1 MGKKS
6 NKGFTLIELLVVIA
20 IMGSILVLAIA
31 SLNKISKAKKKES
44 YQKVKNQVEVAAE
57 QYINANEYRL
67 EGMNNGDIYK
77 ISVGRLIN
85 EDYLNTLTNPVT
97 GKKINKCDYIEI
109 TKKNAKK
116 YEYKYIEDNLIIC
129 DYGDYELLVKSPS
142 KKASSELVYYD
153 EHDNKVTKN
162 SNNWFNI
169 SKLGKNKKLKVCA
182 RSTGE
187 INIIEIKE
195 GTNTGGTCLTYEND
209 FGITTKNVTVTYE
222 NGTTNTFTETFG
234 KDTIEPTIKKN
245 KDKYVNCDNKNLNV
259 KFYTDASSYN
269 SAPSSDI
276 NLYVQDTTSGIDS
289 STTSNTTTSTNKEI
303 EVKDLAENSAK
314 TQIIFDNSECTPPVE
329 PDTTPPIITVKVY
342 KRVYD
347 SATKAYKK
355 GTKVLEKTYQ
365 GNNISNNT
373 ILIGNWPNWVNM
385 YNYPDG
391 ILVEYS
397 SQEDLSS
404 IEWTWNKAHLN
415 KTRSESNDYNW
426 NNSTKLYNGIGSGSK
441 TTDYNV
447 SANETI
453 SYSLGADG
461 FREARIYAYDNSLN
475 ETAILIK
482 MAKDSTGPKIT
493 DFALPR
499 VETNNN
505 CVGETSK
512 IKYSNIY
519 TSFSATDELSGI
531 KNITHYIDGIANNN
545 KDSAYKNN
553 FYYDKVYGGF
563 ISIKDGKYDTDSNY
577 YKYINSKEFNPITKI
592 TNGFTIKRAWANIH
606 TQSNKSDNIQVARD
620 LGCGTVGS
628 QTPEIE
634 NSKMNCNYITVS
646 DTAGNT
652 ITQRVCA
659 SGSDYKNVYTYAKTQ
674 SDRKN
679 NIYPIVEITK

>member
-1 MGKKS
+1 MEKKS

-44 YQKVKNQVEVAAE
+44 YQKVKNQAEVAAE

-116 YEYKYIEDNLIIC
+116 YEYRYIEDNSITC

-142 KKASSELVYYD
+142 KKASSKLLYFNE
-153 EHDNKVTKN
+153 ENNTATKTEK
-162 SNNWFNI
+162 NWFNM
-169 SKLGKNKKLKVCA
+169 KELKRNGKLKVCA
-182 RSTGE
+182 QSTGE
-187 INIIEIKE
+187 INITNIEE
-195 GTNTGGTCLTYEND
+195 GTNTGDTCLTYDTD
-209 FGITTKNVTVTYE
+209 FDVTEKSITVTYE
-222 NGTTNTFTETFG
+222 NGTTETFTETFG
-234 KDTIEPTIKKN
+234 KDTIEPSIIKN

-269 SAPSSDI
+269 SASSSDI
-276 NLYVQDTTSGIDS
+276 NLYVQDITSGINS
-289 STTSNTTTSTNKEI
+289 STTKNTTTSTNKEI
-303 EVKDLAENSAK
+303 EVEDIAENPAK
-314 TQIIFDNSECTPPVE
+314 TQIIFDNSGCTPPVE
-329 PDTTPPIITVKVY
+329 SDTTPPIITVKVY

-365 GNNISNNT
+365 GNNIGDNT

-385 YNYPDG
+385 YNYPNG
-391 ILVEYS
+391 IFVEYS

-404 IEWTWNKAHLN
+404 IEWTWNKAYLN

-426 NNSTKLYNGIGSGSK
+426 NNSTKLYNGIGSGYK

-493 DFALPR
+493 SYALPR

-512 IKYSNIY
+512 TKYSNIY

-531 KNITHYIDGIANNN
+531 KDITHYIDGIANNN

-553 FYYDKVYGGF
+553 FYYEKVYGGF
-563 ISIKDGKYDTDSNY
+563 ISIKDGKYDTNSNY
-577 YKYINSKEFNPITKI
+577 YIYINSKEFDPITKI

-606 TQSNKSDNIQVARD
+606 TQSNKSDNMKVARK

-634 NSKMNCNYITVS
+634 KAKLNCNYITVS

>member
-1 MGKKS
+1 MEKKS

-44 YQKVKNQVEVAAE
+44 YQKVKNQAEVAAE

-116 YEYKYIEDNLIIC
+116 YEYKYIEDNSITC

-142 KKASSELVYYD
+142 KKASSKLVYFN
-153 EHDNKVTKN
+153 EENRTVTKTQK
-162 SNNWFNI
+162 NWFNI
-169 SKLGKNKKLKVCA
+169 NKLKRNGNLKVCA
-182 RSTGE
+182 HSTGE
-187 INIIEIKE
+187 INITKIEE
-195 GTNTGGTCLTYEND
+195 GTNTGNTCLTYKTD
-209 FGITTKNVTVTYE
+209 FDVTEKSITVTYE
-222 NGTTNTFTETFG
+222 NGTTETFTETFG
-234 KDTIEPTIKKN
+234 KDTIEPSITSAKDTYSGCDKESYTIN
-245 KDKYVNCDNKNLNV
+245 YYDNIEDYNN
-259 KFYTDASSYN
+259 ASEDN
-269 SAPSSDI
+269 I
-276 NLYVQDTTSGIDS
+276 NLYVYDETSKVSKIP
-289 STTSNTTTSTNKEI
+289 TSENITESKDIEI
-303 EVKDLAENSAK
+303 SDNAENVGRKSIVISK
-314 TQIIFDNSECTPPVE
+314 KDCTTK
-329 PDTTPPIITVKVY
+329 DDIPPIITVKVY

-365 GNNISNNT
+365 GNNIGDNT

-385 YNYPDG
+385 YNYPNG
-391 ILVEYS
+391 IFVEYS
-397 SQEDLSS
+397 SNEILSS
-404 IEWTWNKAHLN
+404 IEWTWNKAYLN

-493 DFALPR
+493 SYALPR

-512 IKYSNIY
+512 TKYSNIY

-531 KNITHYIDGIANNN
+531 KDITHYIDGIANNN

-553 FYYDKVYGGF
+553 FYYEKVYGGF
-563 ISIKDGKYDTDSNY
+563 ISIKDGKYDTNSNY
-577 YKYINSKEFNPITKI
+577 YKYINSKEFDPITEI

-606 TQSNKSDNIQVARD
+606 TQSNKSDNMKVARK

-634 NSKMNCNYITVS
+634 KAKLNCNYITVS

>member
-1 MGKKS
+1 MEKKS

-44 YQKVKNQVEVAAE
+44 YQKVKNQAEVAAE

-85 EDYLNTLTNPVT
+85 EDYLNALTNPVT

-116 YEYKYIEDNLIIC
+116 YEYKYIEDNSITC

-142 KKASSELVYYD
+142 KKASSKLVYFN
-153 EHDNKVTKN
+153 EENIPATKTPK
-162 SNNWFNI
+162 NWFNMNAL
-169 SKLGKNKKLKVCA
+169 KRNGKLKVCA
-182 RSTGE
+182 QSTGE
-187 INIIEIKE
+187 INITNIEE
-195 GTNTGGTCLTYEND
+195 GTNTGDTCLTYDTD
-209 FGITTKNVTVTYE
+209 FDVTEKSITVTYE
-222 NGTTNTFTETFG
+222 NGTTETFTETFG
-234 KDTIEPTIKKN
+234 KDTIEPSTTSAKDTYSGCDKESYTIN
-245 KDKYVNCDNKNLNV
+245 YYDNIEDYNN
-259 KFYTDASSYN
+259 ASEDN
-269 SAPSSDI
+269 I
-276 NLYVQDTTSGIDS
+276 NLYVYDETSKVSKIP
-289 STTSNTTTSTNKEI
+289 TSENITESKDIEI
-303 EVKDLAENSAK
+303 SDNAENVGRKSIVISK
-314 TQIIFDNSECTPPVE
+314 KDCTTK
-329 PDTTPPIITVKVY
+329 DDIPPIITVKVY

-365 GNNISNNT
+365 GNNIGDNT

-385 YNYPDG
+385 YNYPNG
-391 ILVEYS
+391 IFVEYS
-397 SQEDLSS
+397 SNEILSS
-404 IEWTWNKAHLN
+404 IEWTWNKAYLN

-493 DFALPR
+493 SYALPR

-512 IKYSNIY
+512 TKYSNIY

-531 KNITHYIDGIANNN
+531 KDITHYIDGIANNN

-553 FYYDKVYGGF
+553 FYYEKVYGGF
-563 ISIKDGKYDTDSNY
+563 ISIKDGKYDTNSNY
-577 YKYINSKEFNPITKI
+577 YKYINSKEFDPITKI
-592 TNGFTIKRAWANIH
+592 TNGFNIKRAWANIH
-606 TQSNKSDNIQVARD
+606 TQSNKSDNMKVARK

-634 NSKMNCNYITVS
+634 KAKLNCNYITVS

-679 NIYPIVEITK
+679 NTYPIVEITK

>member
-1 MGKKS
+1 MEKKS

-44 YQKVKNQVEVAAE
+44 YQKVKNQAEVAAE

-116 YEYKYIEDNLIIC
+116 YEYRYIENNSITC

-153 EHDNKVTKN
+153 ENDNEVTKN

-182 RSTGE
+182 RNTGK
-187 INIIEIKE
+187 INIAEIKE
-195 GTNTGGTCLTYEND
+195 GTKMDNTCLTYEND
-209 FGITTKNVTVTYE
+209 FDVTEKNITVTYE
-222 NGTTNTFTETFG
+222 NDTTETFNETFG
-234 KDTIEPTIKKN
+234 KDTIEPSITSIKDTYSGCDKESYTIN
-245 KDKYVNCDNKNLNV
+245 YYDNFENYSNASKDN
-259 KFYTDASSYN
+259 
-269 SAPSSDI
+269 I
-276 NLYVQDTTSGIDS
+276 NLYVYDETSKVSEIPTSESITESKDIEISDNAGNVGKKSIVISKKDCTT
-289 STTSNTTTSTNKEI
+289 
-303 EVKDLAENSAK
+303 KDD
-314 TQIIFDNSECTPPVE
+314 I
-329 PDTTPPIITVKVY
+329 PPIITVKVY

-347 SATKAYKK
+347 STTKAYKK

-365 GNNISNNT
+365 GNNIGDNT

-385 YNYPDG
+385 YNYPNG
-391 ILVEYS
+391 IFVEYS
-397 SQEDLSS
+397 SNEILSS
-404 IEWTWNKAHLN
+404 IEWTWNKAYLN

-426 NNSTKLYNGIGSGSK
+426 NNSTKLYNGIESGSK

-493 DFALPR
+493 NFALPR

-505 CVGETSK
+505 CVGASK
-512 IKYSNIY
+512 TKYSNIY

-531 KNITHYIDGIANNN
+531 KDITHYIDGIANNN
-545 KDSAYKNN
+545 KDSAYKND
-553 FYYDKVYGGF
+553 FYYEKVYGGF
-563 ISIKDGKYDTDSNY
+563 ISIKDGKYDTNSNY
-577 YKYINSKEFNPITKI
+577 YKYINSKEFDPITKI

-606 TQSNKSDNIQVARD
+606 TQSNKSDNMQVARK

-634 NSKMNCNYITVS
+634 KAKLNCNYITVS